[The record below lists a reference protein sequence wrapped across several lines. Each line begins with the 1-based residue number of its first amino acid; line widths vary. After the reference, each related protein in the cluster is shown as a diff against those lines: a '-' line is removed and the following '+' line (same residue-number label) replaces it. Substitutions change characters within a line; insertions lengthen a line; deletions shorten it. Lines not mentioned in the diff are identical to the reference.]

1 MSAPDRCGALIAADP
16 KESNTVCL
24 AIPGKVLSSE
34 DLGLGR
40 AGRVQFG
47 EVVRPVRL
55 DFVPEAQPGDY
66 VLVHVGFAISKID
79 EAEALR
85 TYALLAEIG
94 ALEEELPPEPAG
106 PSSVPE

>member
-1 MSAPDRCGALIAADP
+1 
-16 KESNTVCL
+16 VCL
-24 AIPGKVLSSE
+24 AIPGKVLSAE
-34 DLGLGR
+34 DFGLGR

-79 EAEALR
+79 EAEAQR
-85 TYALLAEIG
+85 TYEVLAQMG
-94 ALEEELPPEPAG
+94 ALEDELPPDAEPSG
-106 PSSVPE
+106 VS